1 MKTKTLFMTFL
12 LCILSFALI
21 TTVPVS
27 AEDGEED
34 EHYIGTDKYFVA
46 NEKLKSP
53 WMYVNLATM
62 KTPASA
68 KTKKQAEFM
77 LVRDG
82 VEMWTEFYWKTRILT
97 EKEIKTGVVVIA
109 FEASDGDVYRA
120 PESKDEAI
128 QNNWF
133 MAKITDVSDL
143 YKGYVTVSGGY
154 KVKVNNMRAITK

>member
-1 MKTKTLFMTFL
+1 MKTKALIITCL

-21 TTVPVS
+21 TTATVS
-27 AEDGEED
+27 AEEGDED
-34 EHYIGTDKYFVA
+34 DHYIGADKYFVG
-46 NEKLKSP
+46 NEKLKGP
-53 WMYVNLATM
+53 WMYVQLATM

-68 KTKKQAEFM
+68 KTKKQAEFL

-82 VEMWTEFYWKTRILT
+82 AEMWSEFYWKTRILA
-97 EKEIKTGVVVIA
+97 ENEIKIGVVVIA

-154 KVKVNNMRAITK
+154 KVKVNNMRAIK